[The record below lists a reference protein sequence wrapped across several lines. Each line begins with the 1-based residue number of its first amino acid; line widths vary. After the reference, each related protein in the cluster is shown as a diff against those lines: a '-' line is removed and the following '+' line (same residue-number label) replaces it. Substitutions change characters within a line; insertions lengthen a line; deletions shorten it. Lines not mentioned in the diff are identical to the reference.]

1 MSVPATFVTNDSRMS
16 HGKLHD
22 DDLRVLAEAG
32 RGEGRV
38 VKPEELA
45 TLAEAA
51 ASTWRAAQ
59 TDAARVL
66 TPGGGMAQI
75 IRRLRCE
82 EGYTWRAVAAA
93 VSRVDHP
100 SGLKSWV
107 LAQLLGQALCE
118 AAAAELGEDPNAAP
132 WN

>member
-59 TDAARVL
+59 ADAARVL

-82 EGYTWRAVAAA
+82 EGCKLPEYEAYFLFPAMVELAR
-93 VSRVDHP
+93 RE
-100 SGLKSWV
+100 GL
-107 LAQLLGQALCE
+107 E
-118 AAAAELGEDPNAAP
+118 YRP
-132 WN
+132 